1 MTNGMTPHIEA
12 SADCRRAT
20 SLATSCS
27 ANSLESGR
35 CVSTPA
41 ANIGQK
47 HDSATGGRFL
57 MHLFPKPQGTHLPR
71 RIRRTKHREHPSA
84 RPAGLSVL
92 LRRSQ
97 CFQGGNRSV
106 SRTRR
111 LAALWNYF
119 SREPEAASRNNR
131 VSRNQG
137 QKRCPICR
145 TLRSGSL
152 GWGCILE
159 HIQACL
165 GSRGRL
171 DRVCSGVSATWFEG
185 VVHRFVQPIV
195 SKVGCVWR
203 QWKQAKAAVEL
214 CHALSCQNAQI
225 SVIDTGGLANVA
237 CN

>member
-1 MTNGMTPHIEA
+1 MCLHAGGEHRSETRFRYRWQIPDA
-12 SADCRRAT
+12 SISKTAR
-20 SLATSCS
+20 
-27 ANSLESGR
+27 
-35 CVSTPA
+35 
-41 ANIGQK
+41 
-47 HDSATGGRFL
+47 
-57 MHLFPKPQGTHLPR
+57 
-71 RIRRTKHREHPSA
+71 HPSSA
-84 RPAGLSVL
+84 EDSPHKAPGASKRGPAGLSVL

-119 SREPEAASRNNR
+119 SREPEAASRNNG
-131 VSRNQG
+131 VSRNGG
-137 QKRCPICR
+137 QKRCPIRR

-185 VVHRFVQPIV
+185 TVHRFVQPIV